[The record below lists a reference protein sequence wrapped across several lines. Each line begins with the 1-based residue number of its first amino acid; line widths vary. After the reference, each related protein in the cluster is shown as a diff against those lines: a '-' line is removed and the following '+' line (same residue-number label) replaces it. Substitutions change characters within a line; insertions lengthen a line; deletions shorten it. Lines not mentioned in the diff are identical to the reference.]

1 MLTYSNSES
10 NNANNINASKDINRS
25 SKPMIHLTLH
35 RDKRAGLNLRN
46 RVFGH
51 SDSIISFREGYI
63 AKILGEGESKFYSKY
78 KKQLHKC
85 LPKEFVPEILGACF
99 ITCDNQ
105 NKGSDDFQIM
115 YKNSVKIPKMS
126 NSPVYLLQKDIVA
139 GYEKPAIL
147 DLKIGIRTWKF
158 GDPQEVGQRRSK
170 KMMAGS
176 CAQTNFRVR
185 AAMWYNAHFN
195 TENDHLYNYDNNGI
209 TFVTRKFGNSCS
221 MNQLMNFFKDFFKY
235 RNNISL
241 FIEKV
246 KTLKESLMI
255 LRDTFGMRLYS
266 SSILVVYDDKNPDKL
281 DLRILDFEKSYFN
294 IEKVAAQYD
303 EPLSQCEDRIIEALE
318 NFQNL
323 LQSI

>member
-1 MLTYSNSES
+1 MLDYQNIDVRNS
-10 NNANNINASKDINRS
+10 NNANQSKEQIRS
-25 SKPMIHLTLH
+25 SKPMTHITLH

-78 KKQLHKC
+78 KKNLHKY
-85 LPKEFVPEILGACF
+85 LPKEFVPEILGACY
-99 ITCDNQ
+99 ISCDGQ
-105 NKGSDDFQIM
+105 NNGDDFQIM
-115 YKNSVKIPKMS
+115 YKNSVKIPKPS
-126 NSPVYLLQKDIVA
+126 NAPVYLLQKDIVA

-176 CAQTNFRVR
+176 CSQTNFRVR
-185 AAMWYNAHFN
+185 AAMWYNNNFAS
-195 TENDHLYNYDNNGI
+195 ENDQFYNYDNSGI
-209 TFVTRKFGNSCS
+209 TIVTRKFGNSCT
-221 MNQLMNFFKDFFKY
+221 MNQLVNFFKDFFKY
-235 RNNISL
+235 KTTLNI
-241 FIEKV
+241 FIDKV
-246 KTLKESLMI
+246 KK
-255 LRDTFGMRLYS
+255 LRDALMTLRSTFGMRLYS
-266 SSILVVYDDKNPDKL
+266 SSILVVYDDKNPEKL

-303 EPLSQCEDRIIEALE
+303 EPLSQCEDGIIEALD
-318 NFQNL
+318 NFERI